1 MSTPRNLFLQY
12 LGQTSQSPLMLEIE
26 KAEGLYMYQKDGKK
40 YMDLIS
46 GIGVSTVGHRHPKV
60 TQAIKNQVDQH
71 LHLMVYGEFVTSP
84 QVQLAKALSD
94 TLPEHLDN
102 VFLVNSGSEAA
113 EGALK
118 LAKRYTGRTE
128 IISFN
133 NCYHGSTAGALSVCG
148 NESLKNNYRPLI
160 PGNRLLG
167 FGEIEDLKY
176 ISEKTAAV
184 IIETVQGEGGVR
196 TASKEYF
203 QMLRQACDERGV
215 LLIFDEIQCGFGRT
229 GKFWAM
235 EHYNVAPDI
244 LLCAKGMGGG
254 MPIGAFISSK
264 KIMHSL
270 THNPIL
276 GHITTFGGHPVSCA
290 ASLATLNV
298 ILEENLMNGVPEK
311 EALFHEYLQHE
322 KIIEVRSKGLL
333 VAVEFESFEYVEKII
348 KNLLELGVLSDWFLF
363 CDNSIRIAPPLII
376 TQEEIKMACN
386 KILQAID
393 ISYELSS

>member
-26 KAEGLYMYQKDGKK
+26 KAEGLYMYQKNGKK

-60 TQAIKNQVDQH
+60 IQAIKDQVDQH

-84 QVQLAKALSD
+84 QVQLAKAISD
-94 TLPEHLDN
+94 TLPAHLDN
-102 VFLVNSGSEAA
+102 VFLVNSGSEAT
-113 EGALK
+113 EGSLK

-128 IISFN
+128 IISFK

-148 NESLKNNYRPLI
+148 NESLKNNFRPLI
-160 PGNRLLG
+160 PGNRVLD
-167 FGEIEDLKY
+167 FGNLKDLKY

-203 QMLRQACDERGV
+203 QMLRQECNDHGV

-235 EHYNVAPDI
+235 DHYDVAPDI

-254 MPIGAFISSK
+254 MPIGAFVSSK

-290 ASLATLNV
+290 ASLATVNA
-298 ILEENLMNGVPEK
+298 ILDENLMDGVLEK
-311 EALFHEYLQHE
+311 EALFHEYLKHE
-322 KIIEVRSKGLL
+322 KISEVRSKGLL

-376 TQEEIKMACN
+376 TQEEIKIACN
-386 KILQAID
+386 KLLQAID
-393 ISYELSS
+393 MSFELTT

>member
-26 KAEGLYMYQKDGKK
+26 KAEGLYMYEKGGKE

-46 GIGVSTVGHRHPKV
+46 GIGVSTIGHRHPKV
-60 TQAIKNQVDQH
+60 TQAIKDQVDQH

-84 QVQLAKALSD
+84 QVQLAKALTD

-113 EGALK
+113 EGSLK
-118 LAKRYTGRTE
+118 LAKRHTGRTE
-128 IISFN
+128 IISFK

-167 FGEIEDLKY
+167 FGNFNDLKY

-184 IIETVQGEGGVR
+184 IIEPVQGEGGVR
-196 TASKEYF
+196 TAPKEYF
-203 QMLRQACDERGV
+203 QMLRQVCDEFGV

-235 EHYNVAPDI
+235 NHYDVSPDI

-290 ASLATLNV
+290 ASLATVNV
-298 ILEENLMNGVPEK
+298 ILDENLMDGVDEK
-311 EALFHEYLQHE
+311 EALFHKHMQHE
-322 KIIEVRSKGLL
+322 KIIEIRSKGLL
-333 VAVEFESFEYVEKII
+333 VAVEFESFEYVGKII
-348 KNLLELGVLSDWFLF
+348 KNLLTLGVLSDWFLF

-376 TQEEIKMACN
+376 TKEEIKKACN
-386 KILQAID
+386 KLLQAID
-393 ISYELSS
+393 KSYELPS

>member
-26 KAEGLYMYQKDGKK
+26 KAEGLYMYEKGGKE

-46 GIGVSTVGHRHPKV
+46 GIGVSTIGHRHPKV
-60 TQAIKNQVDQH
+60 TQAIKDQVDQH

-84 QVQLAKALSD
+84 QVQLAKALTD

-113 EGALK
+113 EGSLK
-118 LAKRYTGRTE
+118 LAKRHTGRTE
-128 IISFN
+128 IISFK

-167 FGEIEDLKY
+167 FGNFNDLKY

-184 IIETVQGEGGVR
+184 IIEPVQGEGGVR
-196 TASKEYF
+196 TAPKEYF
-203 QMLRQACDERGV
+203 QMLRQVCDEFGV

-235 EHYNVAPDI
+235 DHYDVSPDI

-290 ASLATLNV
+290 ASLATVNV
-298 ILEENLMNGVPEK
+298 ILEENLMDSVDEK
-311 EALFHEYLQHE
+311 EALFHECLQHE

-348 KNLLELGVLSDWFLF
+348 KNLLALGVLSDWFLF

-376 TQEEIKMACN
+376 TKEEIKKACN
-386 KILQAID
+386 KLSQAID
-393 ISYELSS
+393 KSYELPS

>member
-26 KAEGLYMYQKDGKK
+26 KAEGLYMYQKDGKE

-46 GIGVSTVGHRHPKV
+46 GIGVSTVGHRHPKI

-84 QVQLAKALSD
+84 QAQLAKALSD
-94 TLPEHLDN
+94 SLPEHLDN
-102 VFLVNSGSEAA
+102 VFFVNSGSEAA
-113 EGALK
+113 EGSLK

-128 IISFN
+128 IISFE

-148 NESLKNNYRPLI
+148 NESLKNNFRPLI

-196 TASKEYF
+196 TATKEYF
-203 QMLRQACDERGV
+203 QMLRKVCDERGV

-264 KIMHSL
+264 KIMQSL

-290 ASLATLNV
+290 ASLATLNL
-298 ILEENLMNGVPEK
+298 ILEENLMDGVPEK
-311 EALFHEYLQHE
+311 ESLFHTYLQHE
-322 KIIEVRSKGLL
+322 KIIKVRSKGLL
-333 VAVEFESFEYVEKII
+333 VAVEFESFEYVERII

-376 TQEEIKMACN
+376 TKKEIKIACN

-393 ISYELSS
+393 MSYELSS